1 MITDTIQSNRL
12 IYYKLA
18 PDYFDLQLDERIEP
32 ETLVG
37 YDFLFT
43 PAGLRVL
50 FRYDIRLSIHRKRW
64 SAGCGSAPR
73 ELS

>member
-1 MITDTIQSNRL
+1 MITDAIRTNHL

-37 YDFLFT
+37 YDFYTRQPVYARCSGTIFDYLYIGKDG
-43 PAGLRVL
+43 ALVVAVL
-50 FRYDIRLSIHRKRW
+50 QDN
-64 SAGCGSAPR
+64 
-73 ELS
+73 

>member
-37 YDFLFT
+37 YDFYSRQPVYACCSGTIFDYLYIGKDG
-43 PAGLRVL
+43 ALVVAVL
-50 FRYDIRLSIHRKRW
+50 Q
-64 SAGCGSAPR
+64 
-73 ELS
+73 EN